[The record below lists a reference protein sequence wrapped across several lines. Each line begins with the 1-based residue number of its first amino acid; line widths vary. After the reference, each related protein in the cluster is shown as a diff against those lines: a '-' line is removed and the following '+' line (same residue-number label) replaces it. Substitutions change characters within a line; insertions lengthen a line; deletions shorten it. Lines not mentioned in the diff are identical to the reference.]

1 MPSPSPQPPSSP
13 TLRERKGG
21 DCAAHLP
28 PAAPALRER
37 KGEMVLLTFL
47 PLLPRCGRGRGE
59 IVLLTFLLLLPRCGR
74 GRGRWCCS
82 PSSCCSH
89 AAGEEGGMSR
99 ARAILRLSTIPRL
112 RTRSP
117 LSRTAGEGLGV
128 RVAPHA
134 MVVRARYVPNE
145 KAGFLIRF
153 YERSPRSNSIA
164 SRTISTV
171 ASSSI
176 VLKSPKLSP

>member
-1 MPSPSPQPPSSP
+1 MPSPSPQPPSAP
-13 TLRERKGG
+13 TLRERKGEIVLLTFPLLLPRCGRGRGRLCSSPSPFCSHAAEEEGG

-28 PAAPALRER
+28 PAAPTLRER
-37 KGEMVLLTFL
+37 K
-47 PLLPRCGRGRGE
+47 
-59 IVLLTFLLLLPRCGR
+59 
-74 GRGRWCCS
+74 
-82 PSSCCSH
+82 
-89 AAGEEGGMSR
+89 GGMSR
-99 ARAILRLSTIPRL
+99 ARVILRLSTIPRL

-117 LSRTAGEGLGV
+117 LSRSAGEGPGV

-134 MVVRARYVPNE
+134 MVVRARYMPNE

>member
-1 MPSPSPQPPSSP
+1 MLLTFLLLLPRCGRGRGRLCSSPSLFCSHAAGEEGGDCAPHLPPSAP

-28 PAAPALRER
+28 PAAPTLRER
-37 KGEMVLLTFL
+37 K
-47 PLLPRCGRGRGE
+47 GE
-59 IVLLTFLLLLPRCGR
+59 IVLLTFPLLLPRCGR
-74 GRGRWCCS
+74 GRG
-82 PSSCCSH
+82 
-89 AAGEEGGMSR
+89 GMSR
-99 ARAILRLSTIPRL
+99 ARVILRLSTIPRL

-117 LSRTAGEGLGV
+117 LSRSAGEGLGV
-128 RVAPHA
+128 RMAPHA

>member
-1 MPSPSPQPPSSP
+1 
-13 TLRERKGG
+13 
-21 DCAAHLP
+21 
-28 PAAPALRER
+28 
-37 KGEMVLLTFL
+37 VLLTFL
-47 PLLPRCGRGRGE
+47 LLLPRCGRGRGEIVLLTFLLLLPRCGRGRGE

-74 GRGRWCCS
+74 GRGRLCCS

-89 AAGEEGGMSR
+89 AAGEEGGDCAAHLPPAAPTLRERKGGMSR